1 MLLASR
7 EKSVWVEVQLQTSS
21 VGLNDVVNRTDE
33 RLVVVARE
41 NDNTP
46 TISSRSLQTFS
57 FLLVIKGDVGL

>member
-1 MLLASR
+1 
-7 EKSVWVEVQLQTSS
+7 VEVQLQTSS